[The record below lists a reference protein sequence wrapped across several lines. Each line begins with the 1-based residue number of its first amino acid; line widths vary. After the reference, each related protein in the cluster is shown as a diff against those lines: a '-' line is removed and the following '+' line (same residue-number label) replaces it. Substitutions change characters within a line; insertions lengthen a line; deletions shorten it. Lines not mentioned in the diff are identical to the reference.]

1 MTIITTLKHLVQP
14 TSTVEFPLTLATEQI
29 IQNIFHT
36 LANRSEAIGVAAN
49 QIGYDC
55 RIFGMYVSG
64 EIAIFINP
72 AYECVNGGRV
82 IVYTEGCLSFPGEKI
97 KTKRF
102 EKIVATAFDMEGNQI
117 QMNLS
122 GIESICFQ
130 HETDHCNGIVMHERQ
145 VGSNGIQS
153 RKRCKVLRNV
163 K

>member
-1 MTIITTLKHLVQP
+1 MTIITSLKDLVQP

-55 RIFGMYVSG
+55 RIF
-64 EIAIFINP
+64 
-72 AYECVNGGRV
+72 
-82 IVYTEGCLSFPGEKI
+82 
-97 KTKRF
+97 
-102 EKIVATAFDMEGNQI
+102 
-117 QMNLS
+117 
-122 GIESICFQ
+122 
-130 HETDHCNGIVMHERQ
+130 VMHERQ